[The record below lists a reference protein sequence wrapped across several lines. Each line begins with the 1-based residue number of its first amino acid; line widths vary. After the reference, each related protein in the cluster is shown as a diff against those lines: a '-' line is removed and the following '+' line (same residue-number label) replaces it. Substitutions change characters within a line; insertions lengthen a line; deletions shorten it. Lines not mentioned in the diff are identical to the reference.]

1 MRVKSYIFYPFLAL
15 IGIVLVSCAT
25 QKEAARSSPERVS
38 EAVDTTKSEMA
49 TAEKSAGID
58 FPDITPTTAPMTPS
72 PSPSVGSDTKEAQP
86 PHILPV
92 VTESSPSPQPI
103 QAVSTQNAVPS
114 QYRVI
119 LDADKQ
125 ITIPGEVGE
134 LKVWIG
140 DSNYQQ
146 PEVHEDMV
154 RAKTV
159 ISNTKAKRW
168 AKVSPYG
175 EAFTITPVEP
185 IACFEIDPSGSE
197 VRFNLIPKKVV
208 SGNYKV
214 GATVYLYGLS
224 DCSDTPIPKFS
235 ADLKVN
241 VHVNKKE
248 VAKAI
253 VYARGEELW
262 EVFWKGLM
270 DFWGALVAAVFGTIL
285 FMVRKKLKN
294 WFGYSNEKSE

>member
-1 MRVKSYIFYPFLAL
+1 MRVKSYFFTPFLVFM
-15 IGIVLVSCAT
+15 GMMLVSCAT
-25 QKEAARSSPERVS
+25 QKDSARSTPERVF
-38 EAVDTTKSEMA
+38 EAVDTTNKAMETS
-49 TAEKSAGID
+49 EKSAGVD
-58 FPDITPTTAPMTPS
+58 FSDITPTTVPITPS
-72 PSPSVGSDTKEAQP
+72 SSSNGGSDKE
-86 PHILPV
+86 V
-92 VTESSPSPQPI
+92 QPI
-103 QAVSTQNAVPS
+103 QAVSTPSPKNAVPS
-114 QYRVI
+114 HYRVI
-119 LDADKQ
+119 LDANKE
-125 ITIPGEVGE
+125 ITVPGEVGT

-140 DSNYQQ
+140 DSAYEQ
-146 PEVHEDMV
+146 PEKQGDMV

-159 ISNTKAKRW
+159 ISNTKAKQW

-185 IACFEIDPSGSE
+185 ISCIEIDPSGSE
-197 VRFNLIPKKVV
+197 VRFSLIPKESK
-208 SGNYKV
+208 SGEYKV
-214 GATVYLYGLS
+214 GAMVYLYGRE

-241 VHVNKKE
+241 VRVNKKE

-270 DFWGALVAAVFGTIL
+270 DFWGALIAAVFGTIL

-294 WFGYSNEKSE
+294 WFGYSKEKSE